1 MMDDKAMRES
11 LARMYADGM
20 NRTQIADELGCNPST
35 VSGWV
40 KRADVQALISKFIEE
55 RSNRVL
61 RHTDKMIESKLMS
74 GATIELDELLK
85 IRREF
90 AGQKVEVTNRDGDK
104 AAATDEL
111 MQKLHENPELLDQ
124 LLGEPSESA

>member
-1 MMDDKAMRES
+1 MMDEPAMRES
-11 LARMYADGM
+11 LARMYADGRS
-20 NRTQIADELGCNPST
+20 RTEIAEELGCNPST

-61 RHTDKMIESKLMS
+61 RHTDKKIEGILMS
-74 GATIELDELLK
+74 GKELELEELLK
-85 IRREF
+85 IRKEF

-111 MQKLHENPELLDQ
+111 MQKLHANPELLDQ
-124 LLGEPSESA
+124 LLGTDESS